1 MRIHVL
7 DDYQQLSLKAASL
20 VASQIIL
27 RPNSVLGLATGSTP
41 RGLYSHLTQMEDL
54 DFSAVQTFN
63 LDEYLGLE
71 PDHPQSYHH
80 YMQEHLFRHINISPA
95 GIHMPPGQP
104 DNLEQACREYDRALT
119 AAGGIDLQIL
129 GIGLNGHIGFNEPAS
144 RLKTATH
151 VVDLSPTTIEANSR
165 FFPSPEQVPRRA
177 ISMGMGSIMRARKI
191 LLLVSG
197 ADKAEIVARTVGGEI
212 TTEVPASLLQL
223 HREVIIMLDKEAGSH
238 LPSVLDGSELFS

>member
-7 DDYQQLSLKAASL
+7 DDYQELSHKAASF

-27 RPNSVLGLATGSTP
+27 RPHSVLGLATGSTP
-41 RGLYSHLTQMEDL
+41 RGLYSHLIQMEDL
-54 DFSAVQTFN
+54 DFRGVQTFN

-71 PDHPQSYHH
+71 RDHPHSYHY

-95 GIHMPPGQP
+95 GIHIPPGQP
-104 DNLEQACREYDRALT
+104 DDLEQACREYDRAI
-119 AAGGIDLQIL
+119 ADAGGIDLQIL

-165 FFPSPEQVPRRA
+165 FFSSPEEVPRRA
-177 ISMGMGSIMRARKI
+177 ISMGLGSIMRARKI
-191 LLLVSG
+191 LLLASG
-197 ADKAEIVARTVGGEI
+197 GDKAEIVARTVGGEI
-212 TTEVPASLLQL
+212 TTRVPASLLQL
-223 HREVIIMLDKEAGSH
+223 HPEVIIMVDKEAGSQ
-238 LPSVLDGSELFS
+238 LLWDQDGSE